1 MVSVMV
7 QKQRWVKLEGP
18 QMNQG
23 TGTQSSRVVVF
34 FMAMHVQQKQSK
46 MSFVKPWSLSTHFFS
61 ILCNEMERY
70 TQKSG
75 GCGENK
81 YWCWLFKWW
90 ADLAASFMA
99 HHTYLKEWLPNYGY
113 ADLSIW

>member
-46 MSFVKPWSLSTHFFS
+46 MSFVKP
-61 ILCNEMERY
+61 
-70 TQKSG
+70 
-75 GCGENK
+75 
-81 YWCWLFKWW
+81 
-90 ADLAASFMA
+90 
-99 HHTYLKEWLPNYGY
+99 
-113 ADLSIW
+113 